1 MDILVEGEAFRQ
13 HSSFHPSGARRNPQK
28 ASGSRELFIPDSI
41 YVLFFSAV
49 GKGKYTANSRKTGAR
64 TDGPA
69 QHRRT

>member
-49 GKGKYTANSRKTGAR
+49 GKGK
-64 TDGPA
+64 
-69 QHRRT
+69 